1 MACNVTLTGIALD
14 CVTNLS
20 GIKAIYLANDA
31 SVGNVTV
38 SEEQITAI
46 DASAG
51 TFYEYIPAKNTGSLT
66 KTLTKDESTGV
77 MYYTNEVVA
86 QFNKMDTPKR
96 KEISNSDSY
105 GFIVGGS
112 NGFGDYKEIPVG
124 LCGRV
129 KVKII
134 GPINFGDLIE
144 VSSIDGVGRKSDF
157 PKPGYI
163 IGKCLERKDSL
174 GTERVTMQI
183 MLA

>member
-86 QFNKMDTPKR
+86 QFNKMETKKR
-96 KEISNSDSY
+96 TELSNIDR
-105 GFIVGGS
+105 GQFKAIVLDS
-112 NGFGDYKEIPVG
+112 NGKYWFLGYDNYVSASAVTGQTGAG
-124 LCGRV
+124 LDDG
-129 KVKII
+129 
-134 GPINFGDLIE
+134 NFYTLTLTDISAELPYE
-144 VSSIDGVGRKSDF
+144 VKSDALTD
-157 PKPGYI
+157 I
-163 IGKCLERKDSL
+163 IAK
-174 GTERVTMQI
+174 
-183 MLA
+183 

>member
-1 MACNVTLTGIALD
+1 MSCNVTLTGIALD
-14 CVTNLS
+14 CGTNLS

-86 QFNKMDTPKR
+86 QFNKMETPKR
-96 KEISNSDSY
+96 KEISNIDR
-105 GFIVGGS
+105 GRFKAVVLDS
-112 NGFGDYKEIPVG
+112 NGKYWFLGYDNYVSASAVTGQTGAG
-124 LCGRV
+124 LDDG
-129 KVKII
+129 
-134 GPINFGDLIE
+134 NFYTLTLTDISAELPYE
-144 VSSIDGVGRKSDF
+144 VKSDALAD
-157 PKPGYI
+157 I
-163 IGKCLERKDSL
+163 IAK
-174 GTERVTMQI
+174 
-183 MLA
+183 

>member
-1 MACNVTLTGIALD
+1 MSCNVTLMGIALD

-31 SVGNVTV
+31 SVGDVTV

-86 QFNKMDTPKR
+86 QFNKMETKKR
-96 KEISNSDSY
+96 TELSNIDR
-105 GFIVGGS
+105 GQFKAIVLDS
-112 NGFGDYKEIPVG
+112 NGKYWFLGYDNYVSASAVTGQTGAG
-124 LCGRV
+124 LDDG
-129 KVKII
+129 
-134 GPINFGDLIE
+134 NFYTLTLTDISAELPYE
-144 VSSIDGVGRKSDF
+144 VKSDALAD
-157 PKPGYI
+157 I
-163 IGKCLERKDSL
+163 IAK
-174 GTERVTMQI
+174 
-183 MLA
+183 

>member
-86 QFNKMDTPKR
+86 QFNKMETKKR
-96 KEISNSDSY
+96 TELSNIDR
-105 GFIVGGS
+105 GQFKAIVLDS
-112 NGFGDYKEIPVG
+112 NGKYWFLGYDNYVSASAVTGQTGAG
-124 LCGRV
+124 LDDGNFYTLTLTDISAELPYEV
-129 KVKII
+129 KSEALADII
-134 GPINFGDLIE
+134 A
-144 VSSIDGVGRKSDF
+144 K
-157 PKPGYI
+157 
-163 IGKCLERKDSL
+163 
-174 GTERVTMQI
+174 
-183 MLA
+183 

>member
-1 MACNVTLTGIALD
+1 MACNVTLMGIALD
-14 CVTNLS
+14 CGTNLS

-86 QFNKMDTPKR
+86 QFNKMETKKR
-96 KEISNSDSY
+96 TELSNIDR
-105 GFIVGGS
+105 GQFKAIVLDS
-112 NGFGDYKEIPVG
+112 NGKYWFLGYDNYVSASAVTGQTGAG
-124 LCGRV
+124 LDDGNFYTLTLTDISAELPYEV
-129 KVKII
+129 QSDALADII
-134 GPINFGDLIE
+134 A
-144 VSSIDGVGRKSDF
+144 K
-157 PKPGYI
+157 
-163 IGKCLERKDSL
+163 
-174 GTERVTMQI
+174 
-183 MLA
+183 

>member
-1 MACNVTLTGIALD
+1 MACNVTLMGIALD

-31 SVGNVTV
+31 SVGDVTV

-86 QFNKMDTPKR
+86 QFNKMETKKR
-96 KEISNSDSY
+96 TELSNIDR
-105 GFIVGGS
+105 GQFKAIVLDS
-112 NGFGDYKEIPVG
+112 NGKYWFLGYDNYVSASAVTGQTGAG
-124 LCGRV
+124 LDDG
-129 KVKII
+129 
-134 GPINFGDLIE
+134 NFYTLTLTDISAELPYE
-144 VSSIDGVGRKSDF
+144 VKSDALAD
-157 PKPGYI
+157 I
-163 IGKCLERKDSL
+163 IAK
-174 GTERVTMQI
+174 
-183 MLA
+183 

>member
-1 MACNVTLTGIALD
+1 MSCTVTLMGIPID
-14 CVTNLS
+14 CGTNLS

-86 QFNKMDTPKR
+86 QFNKMETKKR
-96 KEISNSDSY
+96 TELSNIDR
-105 GFIVGGS
+105 GQFKAIVLDS
-112 NGFGDYKEIPVG
+112 NGKYWFLGYDNYVSASAVTGQTGAG
-124 LCGRV
+124 LDDGNFYTLTLTDISSELPYEV
-129 KVKII
+129 QSEAIANII
-134 GPINFGDLIE
+134 A
-144 VSSIDGVGRKSDF
+144 K
-157 PKPGYI
+157 
-163 IGKCLERKDSL
+163 
-174 GTERVTMQI
+174 
-183 MLA
+183 

>member
-1 MACNVTLTGIALD
+1 MACNVTLMGIALD

-86 QFNKMDTPKR
+86 QFNKMETKKR
-96 KEISNSDSY
+96 TELSNIDR
-105 GFIVGGS
+105 GQFKAIVLDS
-112 NGFGDYKEIPVG
+112 NGKYWFLGYDNYVSASAVTGQTGAG
-124 LCGRV
+124 LDDG
-129 KVKII
+129 
-134 GPINFGDLIE
+134 NFYTLTLTDISAELPYE
-144 VSSIDGVGRKSDF
+144 VKSDALAD
-157 PKPGYI
+157 I
-163 IGKCLERKDSL
+163 IAK
-174 GTERVTMQI
+174 
-183 MLA
+183 

>member
-1 MACNVTLTGIALD
+1 MACNVTLMGIALD

-38 SEEQITAI
+38 SEEQITTI

-86 QFNKMDTPKR
+86 QFNKMETKKR
-96 KEISNSDSY
+96 TELSNIDR
-105 GFIVGGS
+105 GQFKAIVLDS
-112 NGFGDYKEIPVG
+112 NGKYWFLGYDNYVSASAVTGQTGAG
-124 LCGRV
+124 LDDG
-129 KVKII
+129 
-134 GPINFGDLIE
+134 NFYTLTLTDISAELPYE
-144 VSSIDGVGRKSDF
+144 VKSDALAD
-157 PKPGYI
+157 I
-163 IGKCLERKDSL
+163 IAK
-174 GTERVTMQI
+174 
-183 MLA
+183 

>member
-1 MACNVTLTGIALD
+1 MACNVTLMGIALD
-14 CVTNLS
+14 CGTNLS

-86 QFNKMDTPKR
+86 QFNKMETKKR
-96 KEISNSDSY
+96 TELSNIDR
-105 GFIVGGS
+105 GRFKAVVLDS
-112 NGFGDYKEIPVG
+112 NGKYWFLGYDNYVSASAVTGQTGAG
-124 LCGRV
+124 LDDGNFYTLTLTDISAELPYEV
-129 KVKII
+129 QSDALNDII
-134 GPINFGDLIE
+134 A
-144 VSSIDGVGRKSDF
+144 K
-157 PKPGYI
+157 
-163 IGKCLERKDSL
+163 
-174 GTERVTMQI
+174 
-183 MLA
+183 

>member
-1 MACNVTLTGIALD
+1 MACNVTLMGIPID
-14 CVTNLS
+14 CGTNLS

-86 QFNKMDTPKR
+86 QFNKMETKKR
-96 KEISNSDSY
+96 TELSNIDR
-105 GFIVGGS
+105 GQFKAIVLDS
-112 NGFGDYKEIPVG
+112 NGKYWFLGYDNYVSASAVTGQTGAG
-124 LCGRV
+124 LDDG
-129 KVKII
+129 
-134 GPINFGDLIE
+134 NFYTLTLTDISAELPYE
-144 VSSIDGVGRKSDF
+144 VKSDALAD
-157 PKPGYI
+157 I
-163 IGKCLERKDSL
+163 IAK
-174 GTERVTMQI
+174 
-183 MLA
+183 